1 MLVVS
6 GSGMIRERGAR
17 RWPGNL
23 PIGLR
28 GAIVGWNS
36 RGDGFLGHCPTDN
49 H

>member
-6 GSGMIRERGAR
+6 GSGMIRERGGR

-23 PIGLR
+23 PIVLR
-28 GAIVGWNS
+28 DAIVGWNS
-36 RGDGFLGHCPTDN
+36 RDDEFLGHCPTYN